1 MNSLRYLNKYILRYK
16 LRFALGIVFVG
27 LSVFFSILI
36 PPVIR
41 EALNFIIDQTTA
53 LPNVESR
60 TSFTDAFGSEVL
72 WFGAK
77 VIGCS
82 LISGFFMYC
91 MRKTIIVMSR
101 LIEYDLRKDIYEHY
115 QVLNLSFYK
124 SSKTGDLMSRIS
136 EDVSK
141 VRMYLGPAIMYGIRV
156 TFLFSFIIYSMFQ
169 VNQELTMYA
178 LLPLPFLSIS
188 IYYVSSIINR
198 RSARIQEQTA
208 KINSIAQEVY
218 SGIRI
223 VKSYGK
229 EPEFDKYFDQE
240 SNDFKMKS
248 LSLARVQALFFPLMI
263 LLVSLS
269 TLLTVYI
276 GGKLVISGA
285 INYGNIVEFVIYIS
299 MLTWPITSIGWI
311 ASIIQTASASQTR
324 INEILNIEPEIT
336 NDVIDTETL
345 KGHIQFDNVS
355 FTYPE
360 TGITAL
366 KDVSFTIRPGEKIAI
381 VGKTASG
388 KSTIAELLMRFYDVN
403 QGQITFD
410 GKPIIEHDLN
420 NLRSRIGYVP
430 QNVFLF
436 SDSINANINFG
447 NAELDNISVEQF
459 AEIAA
464 LKEDIK
470 GFPEQFETVIGERGV
485 TISGG
490 QKQRLSIARALIKKP
505 DIVVLDDCLSAVDA
519 NTEHKILSHL
529 NDALRDKTAII
540 ITHRISSLFQFDRIY
555 VLEKGELVQQGTHKD
570 LVEVDG
576 YYRQIV
582 SRQTQ

>member
-1 MNSLRYLNKYILRYK
+1 LNSLKYLNKYLLRYK
-16 LRFALGIVFVG
+16 VRFALGALFVG

-36 PPVIR
+36 PPIIR
-41 EALNFIIDQTTA
+41 EALNFMIDQTQNLA
-53 LPNVESR
+53 Q
-60 TSFTDAFGSEVL
+60 TSQAGSFDDIFASQVL
-72 WFGAK
+72 WFGGK

-101 LIEYDLRKDIYEHY
+101 LIEYDLRKDISEHY
-115 QVLNLSFYK
+115 QILDLSFYK

-169 VNQELTMYA
+169 VNHQLTLYA

-188 IYYVSSIINR
+188 IYYVSSIINK
-198 RSARIQEQTA
+198 RSTLIQEQTA

-229 EPEFDKYFDQE
+229 EPEFDKYFEEE
-240 SNDFKMKS
+240 SNDFKFKS

-276 GGKLVISGA
+276 GGKLVMSGQIS
-285 INYGNIVEFVIYIS
+285 YGNIVEFVIYIS

-324 INEILNIEPEIT
+324 INEILKIQPEIV
-336 NDVIDTETL
+336 NEVKEPNPLMGQIL
-345 KGHIQFDNVS
+345 FDNVS

-366 KDVSFTIRPGEKIAI
+366 KNVNMSIQPGEKIAI
-381 VGKTASG
+381 VGRTASG

-403 QGQITFD
+403 SGQILLD
-410 GKPIIEHDLN
+410 GKPLIEHDLHN
-420 NLRSRIGYVP
+420 IRTRIGYVP
-430 QNVFLF
+430 QNIFLF
-436 SDSINANINFG
+436 SDSISENINFG
-447 NAELDNISVEQF
+447 NEKSTQKTIEDF

-464 LKEDIK
+464 LKSDIN
-470 GFPEQFETVIGERGV
+470 GFPEKFETVIGERGV
-485 TISGG
+485 TLSGG
-490 QKQRLSIARALIKKP
+490 QKQRLSIARALINKP

-529 NDALRDKTAII
+529 NDTLKDKTAVI
-540 ITHRISSLFQFDRIY
+540 ITHRISSLFQFDKIY
-555 VLEKGELVQQGTHKD
+555 VLEKGQLVQQGSHAE
-570 LVEVDG
+570 LVEKDG

-582 SRQTQ
+582 TRQTK